1 MTPMGVDVVI
11 GDTRERLLDTAE
23 VLFAEK
29 GLEVS
34 LREITSAAGAN
45 VAAVNYHFGSRD
57 GLINAVM
64 ARHAQPINEE
74 RIRILGELLDRPES
88 PSVRE
93 VVEAFLRP
101 LAERITS
108 QAHRQR
114 LFSQFMGRMM
124 ALGIKGLPE
133 DLVAQF
139 RLMSGLLV
147 RALQRAVPG
156 MTDEEAFCRLK
167 FCIAILADSMI
178 RDEAFEQISGERLAD
193 WNWERKF
200 GEVLEFCVGGLQR

>member
-1 MTPMGVDVVI
+1 MESEVTI

-23 VLFAEK
+23 VLFAQK

-34 LREITSAAGAN
+34 LREITSTAGAN

-64 ARHAQPINEE
+64 ARHAKPINDE
-74 RIRILGELLDRPES
+74 RIRILGELLARSETPT
-88 PSVRE
+88 VRE

-114 LFSQFMGRMM
+114 LFAQFMGRMT
-124 ALGIKGLPE
+124 ALGLKGLPE
-133 DLVAQF
+133 EMIAQF
-139 RLMSGLLV
+139 CSMAALLV
-147 RALQRAVPG
+147 RALQRALPK
-156 MTDEEAFCRLK
+156 MSDEEAFCRLK
-167 FCIAILADSMI
+167 FCIAVLADSMI
-178 RDEAFEQISGERLAD
+178 KDEAFDHISGDRLAN

-200 GEVLEFCVGGLQR
+200 EEVLEFCVGGLQR